1 MTTFFILRDESTG
14 KFKPIMTS
22 KLLPRRYKSV
32 IYKESKIMV
41 VIFEIAQFAIL
52 YIHSKND
59 NSSYLV
65 DS

>member
-1 MTTFFILRDESTG
+1 MGVESTG
-14 KFKPIMTS
+14 TKSYPIVMN

-41 VIFEIAQFAIL
+41 ANSEIAQ
-52 YIHSKND
+52 YTTD
-59 NSSYLV
+59 DRSSHREAPV